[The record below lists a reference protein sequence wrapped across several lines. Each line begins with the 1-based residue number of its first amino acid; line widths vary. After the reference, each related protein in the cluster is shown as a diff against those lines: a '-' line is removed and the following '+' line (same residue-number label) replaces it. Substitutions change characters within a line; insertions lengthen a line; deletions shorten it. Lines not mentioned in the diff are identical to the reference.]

1 MLDSFFNPRSV
12 AVIGASMKPRSL
24 GHVLLKNI
32 VEGGYEG
39 DVYPI
44 NRAQAPYLDSEHTR
58 PSQMLKLSLTSQ
70 S

>member
-32 VEGGYEG
+32 AEAERWGT
-39 DVYPI
+39 P
-44 NRAQAPYLDSEHTR
+44 NFPTPKRTARALSVL
-58 PSQMLKLSLTSQ
+58 LKKS
-70 S
+70 